1 LHLKDSKTNSIDS
14 NDRTIITVNGT
25 RKEEIELRAREG
37 EEGRVTT
44 AAAAAERTK
53 VLYGEDKTTDTLLQA
68 FSNAKSTWNIC
79 TNSTGPSVSMGVE
92 PIKRGTVD
100 LKERGVRI
108 RYATEIT
115 KENISYC
122 KELMKIAEV
131 RHLDGSKGAIAVSE
145 KEYVA
150 TAVLQEAKAIPHLI
164 HSNVKEIVEHQQYMF
179 DTLWGK
185 SIPAEQKIREIE
197 EGIKPDII
205 EVIQNSS
212 KAKDLYMN
220 IVKDAVEEILL
231 IFPTIN
237 AFIRQEKIGVIQWL
251 TEVVTKEQYN
261 KLKVRIL
268 MPIHKSTE
276 QTVQDLKQQ
285 CHQNN
290 IDVRFIEQSAGSK
303 ATFLVVDRKVSLV
316 MELKDDSKETFDKAI
331 GLSIYSNSKS
341 GVLSFVAIF
350 ENLWIQ
356 TELYLQVKQANEQLK
371 IHDKIM
377 NEFINVASHEL
388 RNPIQPIVGISEV
401 LRSKIK
407 NDEQLTLLSV
417 VIRNAKRLQRLAQN
431 ILDVTKIESRSLNLN
446 NEMFELNDVILNAI
460 QDVKDQV
467 DNLKVKLLY
476 NVKGDII
483 SVKADR
489 GRMIQVI
496 SNLLNNSIKFTK
508 KGSISINMERK
519 EDEQQVIISVKDTGE
534 GINSEI
540 LPRLFSKYATKSF
553 EGNGLGLGL
562 FICKSIVEAHG
573 GKIWAENN
581 NNNGNNGNGI
591 VDSKEKGSTFYFS
604 LPVSNQQL
612 DLKVVN

>member
-1 LHLKDSKTNSIDS
+1 LDVKDSKTNSIDS
-14 NDRTIITVNGT
+14 KDRTIITINDTG
-25 RKEEIELRAREG
+25 KEEEIELRAG
-37 EEGRVTT
+37 
-44 AAAAAERTK
+44 AIAAAESTE
-53 VLYGEDKTTDTLLQA
+53 VFYGGENTTARLLQA
-68 FSNAKSTWNIC
+68 FSNTKSTWNVC
-79 TNSTGPSVSMGVE
+79 ANSTGPSVTMGVE

-100 LKERGVRI
+100 LKERGIRI
-108 RYATEIT
+108 KYATEIT
-115 KENISYC
+115 KKNISYC

-131 RHLDGSKGAIAVSE
+131 RHLDGIKGAMAVSE

-150 TAVLQEAKAIPHLI
+150 AAVLQEAKAVPHLI
-164 HSNVKEIVEHQQYMF
+164 YSNVKEIVEQQEYMF
-179 DTLWGK
+179 DALWSK

-212 KAKDLYMN
+212 KVKDLYMN

-231 IFPTIN
+231 IFPTSN

-251 TEVVTKEQYN
+251 RELVTKEQYN
-261 KLKVRIL
+261 KLKIRIL

-276 QTVQDLKQQ
+276 KIVQDLKQQ
-285 CHQNN
+285 SDQNN
-290 IDVRFIEQSAGSK
+290 IDVRFIEQSSGNK

-316 MELKDDSKETFDKAI
+316 MELKDDSKETFDRAI

-356 TELYLQVKQANEQLK
+356 SELYLQVKEANEQLK

-388 RNPIQPIVGISEV
+388 RTPIQPILGISGV

-407 NDEQLTLLSV
+407 NDEQLALLDII
-417 VIRNAKRLQRLAQN
+417 IRNAKRLQRLTED
-431 ILDVTKIESRSLNLN
+431 ILDVARIESRSLKLN
-446 NEMFELNDVILNAI
+446 NELFELNGIILNVI
-460 QDVKDQV
+460 QDVKDRI

-476 NVKGDII
+476 DVKGDII
-483 SVKADR
+483 SVEADK

-496 SNLLNNSIKFTK
+496 SNLLNNAIKFTK
-508 KGSISINMERK
+508 EGSISINIERK
-519 EDEQQVIISVKDTGE
+519 EDNQHVIISVKDTGE
-534 GINSEI
+534 GINPEI
-540 LPRLFSKYATKSF
+540 LPILFSKYATKSF
-553 EGNGLGLGL
+553 EGSGLGLGL

-581 NNNGNNGNGI
+581 SDG
-591 VDSKEKGSTFYFS
+591 KGATFSFS
-604 LPVSNQQL
+604 LPI
-612 DLKVVN
+612 K

>member
-1 LHLKDSKTNSIDS
+1 LDVKDSKTNSIDS
-14 NDRTIITVNGT
+14 KDRTINTINDTG
-25 RKEEIELRAREG
+25 KEEEIELRAG
-37 EEGRVTT
+37 
-44 AAAAAERTK
+44 AIAAAESTE
-53 VLYGEDKTTDTLLQA
+53 VFYGGENTTARLLQA
-68 FSNAKSTWNIC
+68 FSNTKSTWNVC
-79 TNSTGPSVSMGVE
+79 ANSTGPSVTMGVE

-100 LKERGVRI
+100 LKERGIRI
-108 RYATEIT
+108 KYATEIT
-115 KENISYC
+115 KKNISYC

-131 RHLDGSKGAIAVSE
+131 RHLDGIKGAMAVSE

-150 TAVLQEAKAIPHLI
+150 AAVLQEAKAVPHLI
-164 HSNVKEIVEHQQYMF
+164 YSNVKEIVEQQEYMF
-179 DTLWGK
+179 DALWSK

-212 KAKDLYMN
+212 KVKDLYMN
-220 IVKDAVEEILL
+220 IVKDGVEEILL
-231 IFPTIN
+231 IFPTSN

-251 TEVVTKEQYN
+251 RELVTKEQYN
-261 KLKVRIL
+261 KLKIRIL

-276 QTVQDLKQQ
+276 KIVQNLKQQ
-285 CHQNN
+285 SDQNN
-290 IDVRFIEQSAGSK
+290 IDVRFIEQSSGNK

-316 MELKDDSKETFDKAI
+316 MELKDDSKETFDRAI

-356 TELYLQVKQANEQLK
+356 SELYLQVKEANEQLK

-388 RNPIQPIVGISEV
+388 RTPIQPILGISRV

-407 NDEQLTLLSV
+407 NDEQLALLDII
-417 VIRNAKRLQRLAQN
+417 IRNAKRLQRLTED
-431 ILDVTKIESRSLNLN
+431 ILDVARIESRSLKLN
-446 NEMFELNDVILNAI
+446 NELFELNGIILNVI
-460 QDVKDQV
+460 QDVKDRI

-476 NVKGDII
+476 DVKGDII
-483 SVKADR
+483 SVEADK

-496 SNLLNNSIKFTK
+496 SNLLNNAIKFTK
-508 KGSISINMERK
+508 EGSISINIERK
-519 EDEQQVIISVKDTGE
+519 EDNQHVIISVKDTGE
-534 GINSEI
+534 GINPEI
-540 LPRLFSKYATKSF
+540 LPILFSKYATKSF
-553 EGNGLGLGL
+553 EGSGLGLGL

-581 NNNGNNGNGI
+581 SDG
-591 VDSKEKGSTFYFS
+591 KGATFS
-604 LPVSNQQL
+604 LSLPI
-612 DLKVVN
+612 K

>member
-1 LHLKDSKTNSIDS
+1 LDVKDSKTNSIDS
-14 NDRTIITVNGT
+14 KDRTIITINDTG
-25 RKEEIELRAREG
+25 KEEEIELRAG
-37 EEGRVTT
+37 
-44 AAAAAERTK
+44 AIAAAESTE
-53 VLYGEDKTTDTLLQA
+53 VFYGGENTTARLLQA
-68 FSNAKSTWNIC
+68 FSNTKSTWNVC
-79 TNSTGPSVSMGVE
+79 ANSTGPSVTMGVE

-100 LKERGVRI
+100 LKERGIRI
-108 RYATEIT
+108 KYATEIT

-131 RHLDGSKGAIAVSE
+131 RHLDGIKGAMAVSE

-150 TAVLQEAKAIPHLI
+150 AAVLQEAKAVPHLI
-164 HSNVKEIVEHQQYMF
+164 YSNVKEIVEQQEYMF
-179 DTLWGK
+179 DALWSK

-212 KAKDLYMN
+212 KVKDLYMN
-220 IVKDAVEEILL
+220 IVKDGVEEILL
-231 IFPTIN
+231 IFPTSN

-251 TEVVTKEQYN
+251 RELVTKEQYN

-276 QTVQDLKQQ
+276 KIVQDLKQQ
-285 CHQNN
+285 SDQNN

-316 MELKDDSKETFDKAI
+316 MELKDDSKETFDRAI

-356 TELYLQVKQANEQLK
+356 SELYLQVKEANEQLK

-388 RNPIQPIVGISEV
+388 RTPIQPILGISRV

-407 NDEQLTLLSV
+407 NDEQLALLDII
-417 VIRNAKRLQRLAQN
+417 IRNAKRLQRLTED
-431 ILDVTKIESRSLNLN
+431 ILDVARIESRSLKLN
-446 NEMFELNDVILNAI
+446 NELFELNGIILNVI
-460 QDVKDQV
+460 QDVKDRI

-476 NVKGDII
+476 DVKGDII
-483 SVKADR
+483 SVEADK

-496 SNLLNNSIKFTK
+496 SNLLNNAIKFTK
-508 KGSISINMERK
+508 EGSISINIERK
-519 EDEQQVIISVKDTGE
+519 EDNQHVIISVKDTGE
-534 GINSEI
+534 GINPEI
-540 LPRLFSKYATKSF
+540 LPILFSKYATKSF
-553 EGNGLGLGL
+553 EGSGLGLGL

-581 NNNGNNGNGI
+581 SDG
-591 VDSKEKGSTFYFS
+591 KGATFSFS
-604 LPVSNQQL
+604 LPI
-612 DLKVVN
+612 K

>member
-1 LHLKDSKTNSIDS
+1 LDVKDSKTNSIDS
-14 NDRTIITVNGT
+14 KDRTINTINDTG
-25 RKEEIELRAREG
+25 KEEEIELRAG
-37 EEGRVTT
+37 
-44 AAAAAERTK
+44 AIAAAESTE
-53 VLYGEDKTTDTLLQA
+53 VFYGGENTTARLLQA
-68 FSNAKSTWNIC
+68 FSNTKSTWNVC
-79 TNSTGPSVSMGVE
+79 ANSTGPSVTMGVE

-100 LKERGVRI
+100 LKERGIRI
-108 RYATEIT
+108 KYATEIT

-131 RHLDGSKGAIAVSE
+131 RHLDGIKGAMAVSE

-150 TAVLQEAKAIPHLI
+150 AAVLQEAKAVPHLI
-164 HSNVKEIVEHQQYMF
+164 YSNVKEIVEQQEYMF
-179 DTLWGK
+179 DALWSK

-212 KAKDLYMN
+212 KVKDLYMN
-220 IVKDAVEEILL
+220 IVKDGVEEILL
-231 IFPTIN
+231 IFPTSN

-251 TEVVTKEQYN
+251 RELVTKEQYN
-261 KLKVRIL
+261 KLKIRIL

-276 QTVQDLKQQ
+276 KIVQDLKQQ
-285 CHQNN
+285 SDQNN
-290 IDVRFIEQSAGSK
+290 IDVRFIEQSSGNK

-316 MELKDDSKETFDKAI
+316 MELKDDSKETFDRAI

-356 TELYLQVKQANEQLK
+356 SELYLQVKEANEQLK

-388 RNPIQPIVGISEV
+388 RTPIQPILGISRV

-407 NDEQLTLLSV
+407 NDEQLALLDII
-417 VIRNAKRLQRLAQN
+417 IRNAKRLQRLTED
-431 ILDVTKIESRSLNLN
+431 ILDVARIESRSLKLN
-446 NEMFELNDVILNAI
+446 NELFELNGIILNVI
-460 QDVKDQV
+460 QDVKDRI

-476 NVKGDII
+476 DVKGDII
-483 SVKADR
+483 SVEADK

-496 SNLLNNSIKFTK
+496 SNLLNNAIKFTK
-508 KGSISINMERK
+508 EGSISINIERK
-519 EDEQQVIISVKDTGE
+519 EDNQHVIISVKDTGE
-534 GINSEI
+534 GINPEI
-540 LPRLFSKYATKSF
+540 LPILFSKYATKSF
-553 EGNGLGLGL
+553 EGSGLGLGL

-581 NNNGNNGNGI
+581 SDG
-591 VDSKEKGSTFYFS
+591 KGATFSFS
-604 LPVSNQQL
+604 LPI
-612 DLKVVN
+612 K

>member
-1 LHLKDSKTNSIDS
+1 MDVKDSKTNSIDS
-14 NDRTIITVNGT
+14 KDRTIITINDTG
-25 RKEEIELRAREG
+25 KEEEIELRAG
-37 EEGRVTT
+37 
-44 AAAAAERTK
+44 AIAAAAESTE
-53 VLYGEDKTTDTLLQA
+53 VFYGGENTTARLLQA
-68 FSNAKSTWNIC
+68 FSNTKSTWNVC
-79 TNSTGPSVSMGVE
+79 ANSTGPSVTMGVE

-100 LKERGVRI
+100 LKERGIRI
-108 RYATEIT
+108 KYATEIT

-131 RHLDGSKGAIAVSE
+131 RHLDGIKGAMAVSE

-150 TAVLQEAKAIPHLI
+150 AAVLQEAKAVPHLI
-164 HSNVKEIVEHQQYMF
+164 YSNVKEIVEQQEYMF
-179 DTLWGK
+179 DALWSK

-212 KAKDLYMN
+212 KVKDLYMN
-220 IVKDAVEEILL
+220 IVKDGVEEILL
-231 IFPTIN
+231 IFPSSN

-251 TEVVTKEQYN
+251 RELVTKEQYN
-261 KLKVRIL
+261 KLKIRIL

-276 QTVQDLKQQ
+276 KIVQDLKQQ
-285 CHQNN
+285 SDQNN
-290 IDVRFIEQSAGSK
+290 IDVRFIEQSSGNK

-316 MELKDDSKETFDKAI
+316 MELKDDSKETFDRAI

-356 TELYLQVKQANEQLK
+356 SELYLQVKEANEQLK

-388 RNPIQPIVGISEV
+388 RTPIQPILGISRV

-407 NDEQLTLLSV
+407 NDEQLALLDII
-417 VIRNAKRLQRLAQN
+417 IRNAKRLQRLTEDT
-431 ILDVTKIESRSLNLN
+431 LDVARIESRSLKLN
-446 NEMFELNDVILNAI
+446 NELFELNGIILNVI
-460 QDVKDQV
+460 QDVKDRI

-476 NVKGDII
+476 DVKGDII
-483 SVKADR
+483 SVEADK

-496 SNLLNNSIKFTK
+496 SNLLNNAIKFTK
-508 KGSISINMERK
+508 EGSISINIERK
-519 EDEQQVIISVKDTGE
+519 EDNQHVIISVKDTGE
-534 GINSEI
+534 GINPEI
-540 LPRLFSKYATKSF
+540 LPILFSKYATKSF
-553 EGNGLGLGL
+553 EGSGLGLGL

-581 NNNGNNGNGI
+581 SDG
-591 VDSKEKGSTFYFS
+591 KGATFSFS
-604 LPVSNQQL
+604 LPI
-612 DLKVVN
+612 K

>member
-1 LHLKDSKTNSIDS
+1 LDVKDSKTNSIDS
-14 NDRTIITVNGT
+14 KDRTIITINDTG
-25 RKEEIELRAREG
+25 KEEEIELRAG
-37 EEGRVTT
+37 
-44 AAAAAERTK
+44 AIAAAESTE
-53 VLYGEDKTTDTLLQA
+53 VFYGGENTTARLLQA
-68 FSNAKSTWNIC
+68 FSNTKSTWNVC
-79 TNSTGPSVSMGVE
+79 ANSTGPSVTMGVE

-100 LKERGVRI
+100 LKERGIRI
-108 RYATEIT
+108 KYATEIT

-131 RHLDGSKGAIAVSE
+131 RHLDGIKGAMAVSE

-150 TAVLQEAKAIPHLI
+150 AAVLQEAKAVPHLI
-164 HSNVKEIVEHQQYMF
+164 YSNVKEIVEQQEYMF
-179 DTLWGK
+179 DALWSK

-212 KAKDLYMN
+212 KVKDLYMN
-220 IVKDAVEEILL
+220 IVKDGVEEILL
-231 IFPTIN
+231 IFPTSN

-251 TEVVTKEQYN
+251 RELVTKEQYN
-261 KLKVRIL
+261 KLKIRIL

-276 QTVQDLKQQ
+276 KIVQDLKQLSD
-285 CHQNN
+285 QNN
-290 IDVRFIEQSAGSK
+290 IDVRFIEQSSGNK

-316 MELKDDSKETFDKAI
+316 MELKDDSKETFDRAI

-356 TELYLQVKQANEQLK
+356 SELYLQVKEANEQLK

-388 RNPIQPIVGISEV
+388 RTPIQPILGISRV

-407 NDEQLTLLSV
+407 NDEQLALLDII
-417 VIRNAKRLQRLAQN
+417 IRNAKRLQRLTED
-431 ILDVTKIESRSLNLN
+431 ILDVARIESRSLKLN
-446 NEMFELNDVILNAI
+446 NELFELNGIILNVI
-460 QDVKDQV
+460 QDVKDRI

-476 NVKGDII
+476 DVKGDII
-483 SVKADR
+483 SVEADK

-496 SNLLNNSIKFTK
+496 SNLLNNAIKFTK
-508 KGSISINMERK
+508 EGSISINIERK
-519 EDEQQVIISVKDTGE
+519 EDNQHVIISVKDTGE
-534 GINSEI
+534 GINPEI
-540 LPRLFSKYATKSF
+540 LPILFSKYATKSF
-553 EGNGLGLGL
+553 EGSGLGLGL

-581 NNNGNNGNGI
+581 SDG
-591 VDSKEKGSTFYFS
+591 KGATFSFS
-604 LPVSNQQL
+604 LPI
-612 DLKVVN
+612 K

>member
-1 LHLKDSKTNSIDS
+1 LDVKDSKTNSIDS
-14 NDRTIITVNGT
+14 KDRTIITINDTG
-25 RKEEIELRAREG
+25 KEEEIELRAG
-37 EEGRVTT
+37 
-44 AAAAAERTK
+44 AIAAAESTE
-53 VLYGEDKTTDTLLQA
+53 VFYGGENTTARLLQA
-68 FSNAKSTWNIC
+68 FSNTKSTWNVC
-79 TNSTGPSVSMGVE
+79 ANSTGPSVTMGVE

-100 LKERGVRI
+100 LKERGIRI
-108 RYATEIT
+108 KYATEIT

-131 RHLDGSKGAIAVSE
+131 RHLDGIKGAMAVSE

-150 TAVLQEAKAIPHLI
+150 AAVLQEAKAVPHLI
-164 HSNVKEIVEHQQYMF
+164 YSNVKEIVEQQEYMF
-179 DTLWGK
+179 DALWSK

-212 KAKDLYMN
+212 KVKDLYMN
-220 IVKDAVEEILL
+220 IVKDGVEEILL
-231 IFPTIN
+231 IFPTSN

-251 TEVVTKEQYN
+251 RELVTKEQYN
-261 KLKVRIL
+261 KLKIRIL

-276 QTVQDLKQQ
+276 KIVQDLKQQ
-285 CHQNN
+285 SDQNN
-290 IDVRFIEQSAGSK
+290 IDVRFIEQSSGNK

-316 MELKDDSKETFDKAI
+316 MELKDDSKETFDRAI

-356 TELYLQVKQANEQLK
+356 SELYLQVKEANEQLK

-388 RNPIQPIVGISEV
+388 RTPIQPILGISRV

-407 NDEQLTLLSV
+407 NDEQLALLDII
-417 VIRNAKRLQRLAQN
+417 IRNAKRLQRLTED
-431 ILDVTKIESRSLNLN
+431 ILDVARIESRSLKLN
-446 NEMFELNDVILNAI
+446 NELFELNGIILNVI
-460 QDVKDQV
+460 QDVKDRI

-476 NVKGDII
+476 DVKGDII
-483 SVKADR
+483 SVEADK

-496 SNLLNNSIKFTK
+496 SNLLNNAIKFTK
-508 KGSISINMERK
+508 EGSISINIERK
-519 EDEQQVIISVKDTGE
+519 EDNQHVIISVKDTGE
-534 GINSEI
+534 GINPEI
-540 LPRLFSKYATKSF
+540 LPILFSKYATKSF
-553 EGNGLGLGL
+553 EGSGLGLGL

-573 GKIWAENN
+573 GKIWAKITQMEKELHLVLAYRSNN
-581 NNNGNNGNGI
+581 
-591 VDSKEKGSTFYFS
+591 KY
-604 LPVSNQQL
+604 
-612 DLKVVN
+612 

>member
-1 LHLKDSKTNSIDS
+1 LDVKDSKTNSIDS
-14 NDRTIITVNGT
+14 KDRTIITINDTG
-25 RKEEIELRAREG
+25 KEEEIELRAG
-37 EEGRVTT
+37 
-44 AAAAAERTK
+44 AIAAAESTE
-53 VLYGEDKTTDTLLQA
+53 VFYGGENTTARLLQA
-68 FSNAKSTWNIC
+68 FSNTKSTWNVC
-79 TNSTGPSVSMGVE
+79 ANSTGPSVTMGVE

-100 LKERGVRI
+100 LKERGIRI
-108 RYATEIT
+108 KYATEIT

-131 RHLDGSKGAIAVSE
+131 RHLDGIKGAMAVSE

-150 TAVLQEAKAIPHLI
+150 AAVLQEAKAVPHLI
-164 HSNVKEIVEHQQYMF
+164 YSNVKEIVEQQEYMF
-179 DTLWGK
+179 DALWSK

-212 KAKDLYMN
+212 KVKDLYMN
-220 IVKDAVEEILL
+220 IVKDGVEEILL
-231 IFPTIN
+231 IFPTSN

-251 TEVVTKEQYN
+251 RELVTKEQYN
-261 KLKVRIL
+261 KLKIRIL

-276 QTVQDLKQQ
+276 KIVQDLKQQ
-285 CHQNN
+285 SDQNN
-290 IDVRFIEQSAGSK
+290 IDVRFIEQSSGNK

-316 MELKDDSKETFDKAI
+316 MELKDDSKETFDRAI

-356 TELYLQVKQANEQLK
+356 SELYLQVKEANEQLK

-388 RNPIQPIVGISEV
+388 RTPIQPILGISRV

-407 NDEQLTLLSV
+407 NDEQLALLDII
-417 VIRNAKRLQRLAQN
+417 IRNAKRLQRLTED
-431 ILDVTKIESRSLNLN
+431 ILDVARIESRSLKLN
-446 NEMFELNDVILNAI
+446 NELFELNGIILNVI
-460 QDVKDQV
+460 QDVKDRI

-476 NVKGDII
+476 DVKGDII
-483 SVKADR
+483 SVEADK

-496 SNLLNNSIKFTK
+496 SNLLNNAIKFTK
-508 KGSISINMERK
+508 EGSISINIERK
-519 EDEQQVIISVKDTGE
+519 EDNQHVIISVKDTGE
-534 GINSEI
+534 GINPEI
-540 LPRLFSKYATKSF
+540 LPILFSKYATKSF
-553 EGNGLGLGL
+553 EGSGLGLGL

-581 NNNGNNGNGI
+581 SDG
-591 VDSKEKGSTFYFS
+591 KGATFSFS
-604 LPVSNQQL
+604 LPI
-612 DLKVVN
+612 K

>member
-1 LHLKDSKTNSIDS
+1 LDVKDSKTNSIDS
-14 NDRTIITVNGT
+14 KDRTIITINDTG
-25 RKEEIELRAREG
+25 KEEEIELRAG
-37 EEGRVTT
+37 
-44 AAAAAERTK
+44 AIAAAESTE
-53 VLYGEDKTTDTLLQA
+53 VFYGGENTTARLLQA
-68 FSNAKSTWNIC
+68 FSNTKSTWNVC
-79 TNSTGPSVSMGVE
+79 ANSTGPSVTMGVE

-100 LKERGVRI
+100 LKERGIRI
-108 RYATEIT
+108 KYATEIT
-115 KENISYC
+115 KKNISYC

-131 RHLDGSKGAIAVSE
+131 RHLDGIKGAMAVSE

-150 TAVLQEAKAIPHLI
+150 AAVLQEAKAVPHLI
-164 HSNVKEIVEHQQYMF
+164 YSNVKEIVEQQEYMF
-179 DTLWGK
+179 DALWSK

-212 KAKDLYMN
+212 KVKDLYMN
-220 IVKDAVEEILL
+220 IVKDGVEEILL
-231 IFPTIN
+231 IFPTSN

-251 TEVVTKEQYN
+251 RELVTKEQYN
-261 KLKVRIL
+261 KLKIRIL

-276 QTVQDLKQQ
+276 KIVQDLKQQ
-285 CHQNN
+285 SDQNN
-290 IDVRFIEQSAGSK
+290 IDVRFIEQSSGNK

-316 MELKDDSKETFDKAI
+316 MELKDDSKETFDRAI

-356 TELYLQVKQANEQLK
+356 SELYLQVKEANEQLK

-388 RNPIQPIVGISEV
+388 RTPIQPILGISRV

-407 NDEQLTLLSV
+407 NDEQLALLDII
-417 VIRNAKRLQRLAQN
+417 IRNAKRLQRLTED
-431 ILDVTKIESRSLNLN
+431 ILDVARIESRSLKLN
-446 NEMFELNDVILNAI
+446 NELFELNGIILNVI
-460 QDVKDQV
+460 QDVKDRI

-476 NVKGDII
+476 DVKGDII
-483 SVKADR
+483 SVEADK

-496 SNLLNNSIKFTK
+496 SNLLNNAIKFTK
-508 KGSISINMERK
+508 EGSISINIERK
-519 EDEQQVIISVKDTGE
+519 EDNQHVIISVKDTGE
-534 GINSEI
+534 GINPEI
-540 LPRLFSKYATKSF
+540 LPILFSKYATKSF
-553 EGNGLGLGL
+553 EGSGLGLGL

-581 NNNGNNGNGI
+581 SDG
-591 VDSKEKGSTFYFS
+591 KGATFSFS
-604 LPVSNQQL
+604 LPI
-612 DLKVVN
+612 K

>member
-1 LHLKDSKTNSIDS
+1 LDVKDSKTNSIDS
-14 NDRTIITVNGT
+14 KDRTIITINDTG
-25 RKEEIELRAREG
+25 KEEEIELRAG
-37 EEGRVTT
+37 
-44 AAAAAERTK
+44 AIAAAESTE
-53 VLYGEDKTTDTLLQA
+53 VFYGGENTTARLLQA
-68 FSNAKSTWNIC
+68 FSNTKSTWNVC
-79 TNSTGPSVSMGVE
+79 ANSTGPSVTMGVE

-100 LKERGVRI
+100 LKERGIRI
-108 RYATEIT
+108 KYATEIT

-131 RHLDGSKGAIAVSE
+131 RHLDGIKGAMAVSE

-150 TAVLQEAKAIPHLI
+150 AAVLQEAKAVPHLI
-164 HSNVKEIVEHQQYMF
+164 YSNVKEIVEQQEYMF
-179 DTLWGK
+179 DALWSK

-212 KAKDLYMN
+212 KVKDLYMN
-220 IVKDAVEEILL
+220 IVKDGVEEILL
-231 IFPTIN
+231 IFPTSN

-251 TEVVTKEQYN
+251 RELVTKEQYN
-261 KLKVRIL
+261 KLKIRIL

-276 QTVQDLKQQ
+276 KIVQDLKQQ
-285 CHQNN
+285 SDQNN
-290 IDVRFIEQSAGSK
+290 IDVRFIEQSSGNK

-316 MELKDDSKETFDKAI
+316 MELKDDSKETFDRAI

-356 TELYLQVKQANEQLK
+356 SELYLQVKEANEQLK

-388 RNPIQPIVGISEV
+388 RTPIQPILGISGV

-407 NDEQLTLLSV
+407 NDEQLVLLDII
-417 VIRNAKRLQRLAQN
+417 IRNAKRLQRLTED
-431 ILDVTKIESRSLNLN
+431 ILDVARIESRSLKLN
-446 NEMFELNDVILNAI
+446 NELFELNGIILNVI
-460 QDVKDQV
+460 QDVKDRI

-476 NVKGDII
+476 DVKGDII
-483 SVKADR
+483 SVEADK

-496 SNLLNNSIKFTK
+496 SNLLNNAIKFTK
-508 KGSISINMERK
+508 EGSISINIERK
-519 EDEQQVIISVKDTGE
+519 EDNQHVIISVKDTGE
-534 GINSEI
+534 GINPEI
-540 LPRLFSKYATKSF
+540 LPILFSKYATKSF
-553 EGNGLGLGL
+553 EGSGLGLGL

-581 NNNGNNGNGI
+581 SDG
-591 VDSKEKGSTFYFS
+591 KGATFAFS
-604 LPVSNQQL
+604 LPIN
-612 DLKVVN
+612 D

>member
-1 LHLKDSKTNSIDS
+1 MHLKDSKTNSIDS
-14 NDRTIITVNGT
+14 NDRTIITVNDTG
-25 RKEEIELRAREG
+25 KEEIELRAREG
-37 EEGRVTT
+37 EEGGVTIT
-44 AAAAAERTK
+44 AAAAERTE

-108 RYATEIT
+108 RYSTEIT

-131 RHLDGSKGAIAVSE
+131 RHLDGVKGGMAVSE

-303 ATFLVVDRKVSLV
+303 ATFLVADRKVSLV
-316 MELKDDSKETFDKAI
+316 MELKDDSKQTFDEAI
-331 GLSIYSNSKS
+331 GLSIYSKSKS

-356 TELYLQVKQANEQLK
+356 TELYLQVKEANEQLK
-371 IHDKIM
+371 IHDKLM
-377 NEFINVASHEL
+377 NEFVNVASHEL
-388 RNPIQPIVGISEV
+388 RSPIQPIVGISEI
-401 LRSKIK
+401 LCSKIK
-407 NDEQLTLLSV
+407 NDEQLALLGI
-417 VIRNAKRLQRLAQN
+417 VIRNAKRLQQLTED
-431 ILDVTKIESRSLNLN
+431 ILDVTRIESNSLNLKKVQFN
-446 NEMFELNDVILNAI
+446 LNEIILNSI
-460 QDVKDQV
+460 SDSRNQMQKEHKD
-467 DNLKVKLLY
+467 NIKLELFSSI
-476 NVKGDII
+476 KDDIF
-483 SVKADR
+483 VEADKNR
-489 GRMIQVI
+489 LNQVI
-496 SNLLNNSIKFTK
+496 SNLLSNAIKFTK
-508 KGSISINMERK
+508 ESGTITIRVQKKDNN
-519 EDEQQVIISVKDTGE
+519 DDVLVSVKDTGA
-534 GINSEI
+534 GIDPEI
-540 LPRLFSKYATKSF
+540 LPRLFTKFATKS
-553 EGNGLGLGL
+553 ETGGTGLGLY
-562 FICKSIVEAHG
+562 ISKSIVESHG
-573 GKIWAENN
+573 GMILAQNN
-581 NNNGNNGNGI
+581 SDG
-591 VDSKEKGSTFYFS
+591 KGSTFSFT
-604 LPVSNQQL
+604 LPI
-612 DLKVVN
+612 

>member
-1 LHLKDSKTNSIDS
+1 LDVKDSKTNSIDS
-14 NDRTIITVNGT
+14 KDRTIITINDIG
-25 RKEEIELRAREG
+25 KEEEIELRAG
-37 EEGRVTT
+37 
-44 AAAAAERTK
+44 AIAAAESTE
-53 VLYGEDKTTDTLLQA
+53 VFYGGENTTARLLQA
-68 FSNAKSTWNIC
+68 FSNTKSTWNVC
-79 TNSTGPSVSMGVE
+79 ANSTGPSVTMGVE

-100 LKERGVRI
+100 LKERGIRI
-108 RYATEIT
+108 KYATEIT

-131 RHLDGSKGAIAVSE
+131 RHLDGIKGAMAVSE

-150 TAVLQEAKAIPHLI
+150 AAVLQEAKAVPHLI
-164 HSNVKEIVEHQQYMF
+164 YSNVKEIVEQQEYMF
-179 DTLWGK
+179 DALWSK

-212 KAKDLYMN
+212 KVKDLYMN
-220 IVKDAVEEILL
+220 IVKDGVEEILL
-231 IFPTIN
+231 IFPTSN

-251 TEVVTKEQYN
+251 RELVTKEQYN
-261 KLKVRIL
+261 KLKIRIL

-276 QTVQDLKQQ
+276 KIVQDLKQQ
-285 CHQNN
+285 SDQNN
-290 IDVRFIEQSAGSK
+290 IDVRFIEQSSGNK

-316 MELKDDSKETFDKAI
+316 MELKDDSKETFDRAI

-356 TELYLQVKQANEQLK
+356 SELYLQVKEANEQLK

-388 RNPIQPIVGISEV
+388 RTPIQPILGISGV
-401 LRSKIK
+401 LRSKIIK
-407 NDEQLTLLSV
+407 NDEQLALLDII
-417 VIRNAKRLQRLAQN
+417 IRNAKRLQRLTED
-431 ILDVTKIESRSLNLN
+431 ILDVARIESRSLKLN
-446 NEMFELNDVILNAI
+446 NELFELNGIILNVI
-460 QDVKDQV
+460 QDVKDRI

-476 NVKGDII
+476 DVKGDII
-483 SVKADR
+483 SVEADK

-496 SNLLNNSIKFTK
+496 SNLLNNAIKFTK
-508 KGSISINMERK
+508 EGSISINIERK
-519 EDEQQVIISVKDTGE
+519 EDNQHVIISVKDTGE
-534 GINSEI
+534 GINPEI
-540 LPRLFSKYATKSF
+540 LPILFSKYATKSF
-553 EGNGLGLGL
+553 EGSGLGLGL

-581 NNNGNNGNGI
+581 SDG
-591 VDSKEKGSTFYFS
+591 KGATFSFS
-604 LPVSNQQL
+604 LPI
-612 DLKVVN
+612 K

>member
-1 LHLKDSKTNSIDS
+1 MDVKDSKTDSTDS
-14 NDRTIITVNGT
+14 NDRTLITIKDT
-25 RKEEIELRAREG
+25 EKEEIELKAG
-37 EEGRVTT
+37 AT
-44 AAAAAERTK
+44 AAERTE
-53 VLYGEDKTTDTLLQA
+53 VFYVGENTTARLLQA
-68 FSNAKSTWNIC
+68 FSNTKNTWDVC
-79 TNSTGPSVSMGVE
+79 ANSKGPSVSMGVE
-92 PIKRGTVD
+92 PIKRGMID
-100 LKERGVRI
+100 LKERGIRI

-122 KELMKIAEV
+122 KELMKIADV
-131 RHLDGSKGAIAVSE
+131 RHLDGIKGGMAVSE

-150 TAVLQEAKAIPHLI
+150 AAVLQEAKAVPHLI
-164 HSNVKEIVEHQQYMF
+164 YSNVKEIVEQQEYMF
-179 DTLWGK
+179 EALWSK

-197 EGIKPDII
+197 EGVKPDII
-205 EVIQNSS
+205 EVIPNSS
-212 KAKDLYMN
+212 KAKDLYVN
-220 IVKDAVEEILL
+220 IVNDAVEEILL

-251 TEVVTKEQYN
+251 TEVVTKEQNN
-261 KLKVRIL
+261 KLKIRIL

-276 QTVQDLKQQ
+276 QIVQHLKQQ
-285 CHQNN
+285 SPQNN
-290 IDVRFIEQSAGSK
+290 IDVRFIEQSSGNK

-356 TELYLQVKQANEQLK
+356 TELYLHVKQANEQLK

-476 NVKGDII
+476 DVKGDII

-519 EDEQQVIISVKDTGE
+519 EDEQQIIISVKDTGE

>member
-1 LHLKDSKTNSIDS
+1 LDVKDSKTNSIDS
-14 NDRTIITVNGT
+14 KDRTIITINDTG
-25 RKEEIELRAREG
+25 KEEEIELRAG
-37 EEGRVTT
+37 
-44 AAAAAERTK
+44 AIAAAESTE
-53 VLYGEDKTTDTLLQA
+53 VFYGGENTTARLLQA
-68 FSNAKSTWNIC
+68 FSNTKSTWNVC
-79 TNSTGPSVSMGVE
+79 ANSTGPSVTMGVE

-100 LKERGVRI
+100 LKERGIRI
-108 RYATEIT
+108 KYATEIT

-131 RHLDGSKGAIAVSE
+131 RHLDGIKGAMAVSE

-150 TAVLQEAKAIPHLI
+150 AAVLQEAKAVPHLI
-164 HSNVKEIVEHQQYMF
+164 YSNVKEIVEQQEYMF
-179 DTLWGK
+179 DALWSK

-212 KAKDLYMN
+212 KVKDLYMN
-220 IVKDAVEEILL
+220 IVKDGVEEILL
-231 IFPTIN
+231 IFPTSN

-251 TEVVTKEQYN
+251 RELVTKEQYN
-261 KLKVRIL
+261 KLKIRIL

-276 QTVQDLKQQ
+276 KIVQDLKQQ
-285 CHQNN
+285 SDQNN
-290 IDVRFIEQSAGSK
+290 IDVRFIEQSSGNK

-316 MELKDDSKETFDKAI
+316 MELKDDSKETFDRAI

-356 TELYLQVKQANEQLK
+356 SELYLQVKEANEQLK

-388 RNPIQPIVGISEV
+388 RTPIQPILGISGV

-407 NDEQLTLLSV
+407 NDEQLALLDII
-417 VIRNAKRLQRLAQN
+417 IRNAKRLQRLTED
-431 ILDVTKIESRSLNLN
+431 ILDVARIESRSLKLN
-446 NEMFELNDVILNAI
+446 NELFELNGIILNVI
-460 QDVKDQV
+460 QDVKDRI

-476 NVKGDII
+476 DVKGDII
-483 SVKADR
+483 SVEADK

-496 SNLLNNSIKFTK
+496 SNLLNNAIKFTK
-508 KGSISINMERK
+508 EGSISINIERK
-519 EDEQQVIISVKDTGE
+519 EDNQHVIISVKDTGE
-534 GINSEI
+534 GINPEI
-540 LPRLFSKYATKSF
+540 LPILFSKYATKSF
-553 EGNGLGLGL
+553 EGSGLGLGL

-581 NNNGNNGNGI
+581 SDG
-591 VDSKEKGSTFYFS
+591 KGATFSFS
-604 LPVSNQQL
+604 LPI
-612 DLKVVN
+612 K

>member
-1 LHLKDSKTNSIDS
+1 LDVKDSKTNSIDS
-14 NDRTIITVNGT
+14 KDRTIIKINDTG
-25 RKEEIELRAREG
+25 KEEEIELRAG
-37 EEGRVTT
+37 
-44 AAAAAERTK
+44 AIAAAESTE
-53 VLYGEDKTTDTLLQA
+53 VFYGGENTTARLLQA
-68 FSNAKSTWNIC
+68 FSNTKSTWNVC
-79 TNSTGPSVSMGVE
+79 ANSTGPSVTMGVE

-100 LKERGVRI
+100 LKERGIRI
-108 RYATEIT
+108 KYATEIT

-131 RHLDGSKGAIAVSE
+131 RHLDGIKGAMAVSE

-150 TAVLQEAKAIPHLI
+150 AAVLQEAKAVPHLI
-164 HSNVKEIVEHQQYMF
+164 YSNVKEIVEQQEYMF
-179 DTLWGK
+179 DALWSK

-212 KAKDLYMN
+212 KVKDLYMN
-220 IVKDAVEEILL
+220 IVKDGVEEILL
-231 IFPTIN
+231 IFPTSN

-251 TEVVTKEQYN
+251 RELVTKEQYN
-261 KLKVRIL
+261 KLKIRIL

-276 QTVQDLKQQ
+276 KIVQDLKQQ
-285 CHQNN
+285 SDQNN
-290 IDVRFIEQSAGSK
+290 IDVRFIEQSSGNK

-316 MELKDDSKETFDKAI
+316 MELKDDSKETFDRAI

-356 TELYLQVKQANEQLK
+356 SELYLQVKEANEQLK

-388 RNPIQPIVGISEV
+388 RTPIQPILGISRV

-407 NDEQLTLLSV
+407 NDEQLALLDII
-417 VIRNAKRLQRLAQN
+417 IRNAKRLQRLTED
-431 ILDVTKIESRSLNLN
+431 ILDVARIESRSLKLN
-446 NEMFELNDVILNAI
+446 NELFELNGIILNVI
-460 QDVKDQV
+460 QDVKDRI

-476 NVKGDII
+476 DVKGDII
-483 SVKADR
+483 SVEADK

-496 SNLLNNSIKFTK
+496 SNLLNNAIKFTK
-508 KGSISINMERK
+508 EGSISINIERK
-519 EDEQQVIISVKDTGE
+519 EDNQHVIISVKDTGE
-534 GINSEI
+534 GINPEI
-540 LPRLFSKYATKSF
+540 LPILFSKYATKSF
-553 EGNGLGLGL
+553 EGSGLGLGL

-581 NNNGNNGNGI
+581 SDG
-591 VDSKEKGSTFYFS
+591 KGATFSFS
-604 LPVSNQQL
+604 LPI
-612 DLKVVN
+612 K

>member
-1 LHLKDSKTNSIDS
+1 LDVKDSKTNSIDS
-14 NDRTIITVNGT
+14 KDRTIITINDTG
-25 RKEEIELRAREG
+25 KEEEIELRAG
-37 EEGRVTT
+37 
-44 AAAAAERTK
+44 AIAAAESTE
-53 VLYGEDKTTDTLLQA
+53 VFYGGENTTARLLQA
-68 FSNAKSTWNIC
+68 FSNTKSTWNIYA
-79 TNSTGPSVSMGVE
+79 NSTGPSVTMGVE

-100 LKERGVRI
+100 LKERGIRI
-108 RYATEIT
+108 KYATEIT

-131 RHLDGSKGAIAVSE
+131 RHLDGIKGAMAVSE

-150 TAVLQEAKAIPHLI
+150 AAVLQEAKAVPHLI
-164 HSNVKEIVEHQQYMF
+164 YSNVKEIVEQQEYMF
-179 DTLWGK
+179 DALWSK

-212 KAKDLYMN
+212 KVKDLYMN

-231 IFPTIN
+231 IFPTSN

-251 TEVVTKEQYN
+251 RELVTKEQYN
-261 KLKVRIL
+261 KLKIRIL

-276 QTVQDLKQQ
+276 MIVQDLKQQ
-285 CHQNN
+285 SDQNN
-290 IDVRFIEQSAGSK
+290 IDVRFIEQSSGNK

-316 MELKDDSKETFDKAI
+316 MELKDDSKETFDRAI

-356 TELYLQVKQANEQLK
+356 SELYLQVKEANEQLK

-388 RNPIQPIVGISEV
+388 RTPIQPILGISGV

-407 NDEQLTLLSV
+407 NDEQLVLLDII
-417 VIRNAKRLQRLAQN
+417 IRNAKRLQRLTED
-431 ILDVTKIESRSLNLN
+431 ILDVARIESRSLKLN
-446 NEMFELNDVILNAI
+446 NELFELNGIILNVI
-460 QDVKDQV
+460 QDVKDRI

-476 NVKGDII
+476 DVKGDII
-483 SVKADR
+483 SVEADK

-496 SNLLNNSIKFTK
+496 SNLLNNAIKFTK
-508 KGSISINMERK
+508 EGSISINIERK
-519 EDEQQVIISVKDTGE
+519 EDNQHVIISVKDTGE
-534 GINSEI
+534 GINPEI
-540 LPRLFSKYATKSF
+540 LPILFSKYATKSF
-553 EGNGLGLGL
+553 EGSGLGLGL
-562 FICKSIVEAHG
+562 FICKSIVEAHS

-581 NNNGNNGNGI
+581 SDG
-591 VDSKEKGSTFYFS
+591 KGATFSFS
-604 LPVSNQQL
+604 LPI
-612 DLKVVN
+612 K